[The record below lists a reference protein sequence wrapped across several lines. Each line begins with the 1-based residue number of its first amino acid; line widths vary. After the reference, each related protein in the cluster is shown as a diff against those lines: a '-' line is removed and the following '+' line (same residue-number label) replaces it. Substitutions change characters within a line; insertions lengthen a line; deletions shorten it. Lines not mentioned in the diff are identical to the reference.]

1 MGSPQ
6 FDDLLL
12 SPKRFRIC
20 AILLPADEVA
30 FALVR
35 DNLQV
40 TDSALSKNLRILQ
53 DHHYLVITKTTTNS
67 KAVTWLS
74 LTALGRQKIQEHLRA
89 LSAIVPAVSVSTPR
103 TESEK

>member
-1 MGSPQ
+1 MTSPQ

-20 AILLPADEVA
+20 AILLAADEVA
-30 FALVR
+30 FSLVR
-35 DNLQV
+35 DDLEV

-53 DHHYLVITKTTTNS
+53 DHGYLVISKTTKNS

-74 LTALGRQKIQEHLRA
+74 LTTVGRNTMLEHLRA
-89 LSAIVPAVSVSTPR
+89 LSSYLP
-103 TESEK
+103 